1 MVKQK
6 VIQYI
11 EQHQLFS
18 IKDKVLVAL
27 SGGADSVALLYLLM
41 QNGYTCEAAHC
52 NFHLRGSES
61 DRDEAFAKDLC
72 SHLNVKLH
80 IRHFD
85 TRQIAIERHI
95 SIEMAARELRYQW
108 FEEVRKES
116 QSDVIA
122 VAHHQDDSVE
132 TLLLNLLR
140 GSGIHGLRGIRPQN
154 GYVVRPLLN
163 LSRKEIID
171 YLKSIGQTFVTDST
185 NLQDEYTRNKIRLQ
199 LLPLMQEINP
209 SIKETLAKTALH
221 LNDAATIYNIG
232 IEEGKKRVL
241 TPEGLSID
249 NLLKEPAPQAL
260 LFEILYPMGFNA
272 TQIDDIFKSL
282 QKTSGKRFY
291 SDKWLVVKD
300 RKQLIFSLL
309 GKNNF
314 PTLDIKEVT
323 IDESFVI
330 PREKTIACIDVDKLK
345 APLSMR
351 RWQQGDWFIPFG
363 MKGRKKVSDYLTNQ
377 KYSLP
382 QKEQLWVL
390 CCGNDIVWL
399 IGERTDNRFRIDSQT
414 NKALIIRIKE

>member
-61 DRDEAFAKDLC
+61 DRDEAFVKDLC